1 MSKLVRRHWP
11 SDLSV
16 GLSRRDRRGCE
27 YAAYIPDLL
36 AHRKFRFDGDVT
48 ADLVEAEAS
57 IALLNEKAT
66 ALGDTEVLARLLL
79 RAECVASSQIEGLEV
94 GGRRLL
100 RAEAA
105 REAGVTPEDLTA
117 EEVLGNIEAMRW
129 AVDVLGSAKA
139 ITVGG
144 LLEVHRRL
152 LAGTRLE
159 DHGGKIRDQQN
170 WIGGSAFNPCSAVFV
185 PPPYEE
191 MERLLQD
198 LCGFC
203 NGDSLPAVAQAAIAH
218 AQFETIHPF
227 IDGNGR
233 TGRVLLHVI
242 LKRRGLAPRVLA
254 PVSLVLATWSSG
266 YVEALMRTRYGG
278 EPDSEEAV
286 NGTDEWVALFSAACK
301 RAVADAAAF
310 EEAIQRIQQNWRAKV
325 GKVRRNSATDLL
337 IAALPGAP
345 IITVASAARL
355 IGRTYQATNEGIEK
369 LRARG
374 VLSQVRVG
382 RRNRAFEARDVID
395 AFTDLE
401 RQLASP
407 EGNTRSSEPSRTV
420 PRRRQT

>member
-11 SDLSV
+11 SDLSA

-36 AHRKFRFDGDVT
+36 VDRRFRFGGYVA

-66 ALGDTEVLARLLL
+66 ALADTEALARLLL

-105 REAGVTPEDLTA
+105 REAGVKPGDVTA

-129 AVDVLGSAKA
+129 AVDVLGSDKA
-139 ITVGG
+139 ITVDGI
-144 LLEVHRRL
+144 LEVHRRL

-159 DHGGKIRDQQN
+159 DHGGKIREQQN
-170 WIGGSAFNPCSAVFV
+170 WIGGSGFNPCSAVFV
-185 PPPYEE
+185 PPPQEE
-191 MERLLQD
+191 VEGFLQD
-198 LCGFC
+198 LCDFC

-254 PVSLVLATWSSG
+254 PVSIVLATWSSG
-266 YVEALMRTRYGG
+266 YLEALMETRYHGD
-278 EPDSEEAV
+278 PDSPEAV
-286 NGTDEWVALFSAACK
+286 KRTDGWVAFFSTVCT
-301 RAVADAAAF
+301 RAVSDAAAF
-310 EEAIQRIQQNWRAKV
+310 EEAIQQIQEDWRAKV
-325 GKVRRNSATDLL
+325 GKVRRNSATELL

-345 IITVASAARL
+345 IVTVTSAARL

-369 LRARG
+369 LKAGG

-407 EGNTRSSEPSRTV
+407 EGNTQSSEPSRMV

>member
-1 MSKLVRRHWP
+1 LSSFVRRHWP
-11 SDLSV
+11 SDLSA

-36 AHRKFRFDGDVT
+36 ADRRFRFDGDVA

-66 ALGDTEVLARLLL
+66 ALGDTEALARLLL

-94 GGRRLL
+94 GPRRLF

-105 REAGVTPEDLTA
+105 REAGVTPEDVTA
-117 EEVLGNIEAMRW
+117 EEILGNIEAMRW
-129 AVDVLGSAKA
+129 AVDVLGAA
-139 ITVGG
+139 TEITVSG

-152 LAGTRLE
+152 LANTRLA
-159 DHGGKIRDQQN
+159 DHGGKIREQQN
-170 WIGGSAFNPCSAVFV
+170 WIGGSAFNPCGAVFV
-185 PPPYEE
+185 PPPQEE
-191 MERLLQD
+191 VEGLLQD
-198 LCGFC
+198 LCDFC

-254 PVSLVLATWSSG
+254 PVSLVLVTWSSS
-266 YVEALMRTRYGG
+266 YVDALMGTRYGG
-278 EPDSEEAV
+278 DPDSDEAV
-286 NGTDEWVALFSAACK
+286 DGTDRWVALFSAACK
-301 RAVADAAAF
+301 RSVSDAAAF
-310 EEAIQRIQQNWRAKV
+310 EEAIKQIQEDWRAKV
-325 GKVRRNSATDLL
+325 GKVRRNSAADLL

-345 IITVASAARL
+345 IVSVASAARL

-369 LRARG
+369 LLAGG

-382 RRNRAFEARDVID
+382 RRNRAFEARDVIN

-407 EGNTRSSEPSRTV
+407 EGNTRSSEPSRRV
-420 PRRRQT
+420 PRRRQK